1 MKRKV
6 KKAKSGLKSRIPKS
20 MKNPKRGIIL
30 NRKKQ
35 TVPTVKKTGVTGT
48 TSDDKRAAKVMQNT
62 FKSNAKKNKMKTKK
76 QLALAALK
84 KAPLGSNKRR
94 KLYNIL
100 GYKQDN
106 TTTGYKKA
114 KSSVKK
120 TGVKTGVTP
129 KSKVSVTKKAKQATK
144 QVKKATTARSK
155 GKAALA
161 SGNRAKALRMKKKEV
176 RQTKRAIKKTKRV
189 AKKTKRVAKRAVRR
203 SKRK

>member
-1 MKRKV
+1 MKKV

-35 TVPTVKKTGVTGT
+35 TVPKVKKTGVQKRNSDTVRATGVM
-48 TSDDKRAAKVMQNT
+48 SDTM
-62 FKSNAKKNKMKTKK
+62 KSNAKKNKMKTKK
-76 QLALAALK
+76 QVALAALK
-84 KAPLGSNKRR
+84 KAPFGSAKRR
-94 KLYNIL
+94 KIYEVL

-120 TGVKTGVTP
+120 TGATKVTP
-129 KSKVSVTKKAKQATK
+129 KSKVV
-144 QVKKATTARSK
+144 VKKKTVTANKGTKNAAKKVSKTRAK

-161 SGNRAKALRMKKKEV
+161 SGNRRKALRMKKREA
-176 RQTKRAIKKTKRV
+176 RKTQ
-189 AKKTKRVAKRAVRR
+189 RVAKRTARR

>member
-1 MKRKV
+1 
-6 KKAKSGLKSRIPKS
+6 
-20 MKNPKRGIIL
+20 
-30 NRKKQ
+30 
-35 TVPTVKKTGVTGT
+35 
-48 TSDDKRAAKVMQNT
+48 MQNT

-84 KAPLGSNKRR
+84 KAPFGSNKRR
-94 KLYNIL
+94 KIYNIL

-120 TGVKTGVTP
+120 TGVKTVTP
-129 KSKVSVTKKAKQATK
+129 KSTSSVAKK
-144 QVKKATTARSK
+144 VKKATTKVAKKVSTTRSK

-161 SGNRAKALRMKKKEV
+161 SGNKAKALRMKKKEV